1 MPRCRGILIYLSIY
15 LLIGIVIEYA
25 LKGSCTPPTSTNST
39 SSRSLSSWTAA
50 ELSPELKALLNCD
63 LLSFVVI
70 FSSVAPTTSVAGL
83 IILVAV
89 EILSSRP
96 PLVGIRSQPRVSR
109 HTMAE
114 AEAIERQTL
123 LAVTGPVSIISK
135 FMIAIST
142 RISGLA
148 LLF

>member
-1 MPRCRGILIYLSIY
+1 MPRCRGILIYSSIC
-15 LLIGIVIEYA
+15 LLIGVVVEYA

-50 ELSPELKALLNCD
+50 ELPPELKALLNCD
-63 LLSFVVI
+63 LLPFVVI
-70 FSSVAPTTSVAGL
+70 FISVAPTASVTSF

-89 EILSSRP
+89 EILSSWP
-96 PLVGIRSQPRVSR
+96 PLLGIRSQPRVSC

-135 FMIAIST
+135 FMITIS
-142 RISGLA
+142 
-148 LLF
+148 